1 MRILMLGW
9 EFPPFI
15 SGGLGQA
22 CFGLT
27 RALDAMGHDITFV
40 LPRPVDRHA
49 GEAPG
54 RVAIKAPGDMV
65 ASAANAAGAA
75 LASGDTPEWK
85 TSGLSRTRFIRIPAT
100 FTHPYPSFEA
110 EVGVRDASVDEGGTL
125 TTVTAG
131 RAAGGDS
138 AVAGGTNARHATDVP
153 VYGFDLV
160 ADANRYA
167 VLAVSLTRGEQFDVI
182 HAHDWLTF
190 PAGIML
196 AAVSGKPL
204 VVHLHSTEHDRAG
217 NNPNSR
223 VVELERSGM
232 QAATRVFAVSQLTKS
247 VIVRRYGIPPSKVDV
262 VYNGI
267 DAEPP
272 LFARAPKDPNGER
285 IVLFLGRITWQKGP
299 EHFINA
305 AKRVLDVAP
314 RTRFVLAGSGDM
326 SLRMMELANTL
337 GIGSRVHF
345 TGFLGEQD
353 VARMLDMA
361 DVFVMPSV
369 SEPFGIAALEALS
382 HQVPVIL
389 SRTSGAAEV
398 IQHALK
404 VDFWDVDD
412 LANKIVAVLRNPAI
426 ASTLRVNSAA
436 EVARLD
442 WTSAAH
448 RCLEGYAAAGV
459 T

>member
-9 EFPPFI
+9 EFPPYI

-40 LPRPVDRHA
+40 LPRPVDRA
-49 GEAPG
+49 MGTAPG
-54 RVAIKAPGDMV
+54 RVAIKAPGDV
-65 ASAANAAGAA
+65 TREADSGLLTAGAA
-75 LASGDTPEWK
+75 RGAGDWK
-85 TSGLSRTRFIRIPAT
+85 TTGLSRTRFIRIPAT
-100 FTHPYPSFEA
+100 FADPYPSFEA
-110 EVGVRDASVDEGGTL
+110 QAFP
-125 TTVTAG
+125 AG
-131 RAAGGDS
+131 RDVEEVRAGVAALPAETTLDANAAAGGPS
-138 AVAGGTNARHATDVP
+138 GQAVAAP

-167 VLAVSLTRGEQFDVI
+167 TLAVALTRGEQFDVI

-196 AAVSGKPL
+196 AAISGKPL

-217 NNPNSR
+217 NNPNPS
-223 VVELERSGM
+223 VVDLERAGM
-232 QAATRVFAVSQLTKS
+232 QAAARVFAVSQLTKS
-247 VIVRRYGIPPSKVDV
+247 VIVRRYGIAPSKIDV

-272 LFARAPKDPNGER
+272 LFVRAAKDPAGER

-353 VARMLDMA
+353 VARVLDLA

-412 LANKIVAVLRNPAI
+412 LANKIVALLGNPAL

-442 WTSAAH
+442 WSTAAQ
-448 RCLEGYAAAGV
+448 RCLEGYAAAGAS
-459 T
+459 

>member
-1 MRILMLGW
+1 
-9 EFPPFI
+9 
-15 SGGLGQA
+15 
-22 CFGLT
+22 
-27 RALDAMGHDITFV
+27 
-40 LPRPVDRHA
+40 
-49 GEAPG
+49 
-54 RVAIKAPGDMV
+54 
-65 ASAANAAGAA
+65 
-75 LASGDTPEWK
+75 
-85 TSGLSRTRFIRIPAT
+85 
-100 FTHPYPSFEA
+100 
-110 EVGVRDASVDEGGTL
+110 
-125 TTVTAG
+125 
-131 RAAGGDS
+131 
-138 AVAGGTNARHATDVP
+138 
-153 VYGFDLV
+153 
-160 ADANRYA
+160 
-167 VLAVSLTRGEQFDVI
+167 
-182 HAHDWLTF
+182 
-190 PAGIML
+190 
-196 AAVSGKPL
+196 
-204 VVHLHSTEHDRAG
+204 
-217 NNPNSR
+217 
-223 VVELERSGM
+223 
-232 QAATRVFAVSQLTKS
+232 
-247 VIVRRYGIPPSKVDV
+247 
-262 VYNGI
+262 
-267 DAEPP
+267 
-272 LFARAPKDPNGER
+272 
-285 IVLFLGRITWQKGP
+285 
-299 EHFINA
+299 
-305 AKRVLDVAP
+305 
-314 RTRFVLAGSGDM
+314 VLAGSGDM